1 MNRRLFQATATACQQ
16 NVRTAIAK
24 LTPTK
29 HRGRGWEW
37 IPSLLC
43 CWALLLHPAAL
54 EAQPLPV
61 ESPVPGGVVILELGP
76 STPPKPQVHFQG
88 KEVMVIDNDGRWTA
102 VVGIPLKT
110 KAGNH
115 SVEVTRAGGKERL
128 MVVVQDKE
136 YPAQYI
142 KLPKGKERYVSPP
155 AEDLA
160 RIKRERKILGRILST
175 WSETPKVDTDFHL
188 PVKGRV
194 GSPFGLRRYF
204 NGEPRNPHS
213 GLDLVAPA
221 GTPIK
226 APAAGKVIDTG
237 DFFFTGNA
245 VFLDHG
251 QGLISGYFHMQKIDV
266 IPGQTVQRGDI
277 LGTVGATGRVT
288 GPHLHMNVY
297 LNRTKVDPE
306 LFLRRYLKTAEK

>member
-1 MNRRLFQATATACQQ
+1 MNRRVFQATPTACLQ
-16 NVRTAIAK
+16 NVKTATSK
-24 LTPTK
+24 LTPLK
-29 HRGRGWEW
+29 ERGTGWAW
-37 IPSLLC
+37 IPPLLF

-54 EAQPLPV
+54 EARPLPV
-61 ESPVPGGVVILELGP
+61 ESPVPGGVVILVLAP
-76 STPPKPQVHFQG
+76 SHPPKPQVRFQG
-88 KEVMVIDNDGRWTA
+88 KEVMVIDNDGQWTA
-102 VVGIPLKT
+102 VLGIPLKT
-110 KAGNH
+110 RPGPH
-115 SVEVTRAGGKERL
+115 TVEVTRGGDTKRIE
-128 MVVVQDKE
+128 VVVQDKE

-155 AEDLA
+155 PEDLA

-175 WSETPKVDTDFHL
+175 WSEAAKVDTDFHL

-213 GLDLVAPA
+213 GLDLVAPS

-251 QGLISGYFHMQKIDV
+251 QGLISGYFHMQRIDV
-266 IPGQTVQRGDI
+266 KPGQTVQRGDI
-277 LGTVGATGRVT
+277 LGAVGATGRVT

-306 LFLRRYLKTAEK
+306 LFLRRYLKTAAK

>member
-1 MNRRLFQATATACQQ
+1 MTESRLRRAAF
-16 NVRTAIAK
+16 
-24 LTPTK
+24 
-29 HRGRGWEW
+29 
-37 IPSLLC
+37 LC
-43 CWALLLHPAAL
+43 LLLLFSAA
-54 EAQPLPV
+54 AAAAPLPE
-61 ESPVPGGVVILELGP
+61 ESPVPGGVVILKLG
-76 STPPKPQVHFQG
+76 SNRHPKPKVWFD
-88 KEVMVIDNDGRWTA
+88 KRPVMVIEHQGDWTA
-102 VVGIPLKT
+102 LVGIPLKT
-110 KAGNH
+110 TPGNRP
-115 SVEVTRAGGKERL
+115 VE
-128 MVVVQDKE
+128 VVQDGQKVTVEVEILPKE

-160 RIKRERKILGRILST
+160 RIKRERKILGKILST
-175 WSETPKVDTDFHL
+175 WSQTETVDTDFHL
-188 PVKGRV
+188 PVPGRV
-194 GSPFGLRRYF
+194 GSPFGLRRFF

-251 QGLISGYFHMQKIDV
+251 QGLISGYFHMQRIDV
-266 IPGQTVQRGDI
+266 KPGQKVQRGDI

-306 LFLRRYLKTAEK
+306 LFLRRHLKTAAK

>member
-1 MNRRLFQATATACQQ
+1 MIKPQHPGLSIC
-16 NVRTAIAK
+16 
-24 LTPTK
+24 L
-29 HRGRGWEW
+29 W
-37 IPSLLC
+37 L
-43 CWALLLHPAAL
+43 ALLITNTAL
-54 EAQPLPV
+54 AQPLPV

-76 STPPKPQVHFQG
+76 HHASKPRVRFEG
-88 KEVMVIDNDGRWTA
+88 KPVMVIANEGQWTA
-102 VVGIPLKT
+102 VVGIPLQT
-110 KAGNH
+110 QPGPH
-115 SVEVTRAGGKERL
+115 PVEVMRGERKES
-128 MVVVQDKE
+128 MAIDVHSKE

-155 AEDLA
+155 PKDLA
-160 RIKRERKILGRILST
+160 RIKRERKILGRLLST
-175 WSETPKVDTDFHL
+175 WRETESVDTDFHL
-188 PVKGRV
+188 PIKGRV

-226 APAAGKVIDTG
+226 APAAGRVIETG
-237 DFFFTGNA
+237 NFFFTGNA

-251 QGLISGYFHMQKIDV
+251 QGLISGYFHMQHIDV
-266 IPGQTVQRGDI
+266 KAGQIVHRGDV

-306 LFLRRYLKTAEK
+306 LFLRRYLKTAAK

>member
-1 MNRRLFQATATACQQ
+1 LF
-16 NVRTAIAK
+16 
-24 LTPTK
+24 
-29 HRGRGWEW
+29 
-37 IPSLLC
+37 
-43 CWALLLHPAAL
+43 HPAAL
-54 EAQPLPV
+54 VAQPLPV

-76 STPPKPQVHFQG
+76 SHPPKPQVRFQG
-88 KEVMVIDNDGRWTA
+88 KQVMVIANDDRWTA

-110 KAGNH
+110 KPGNH
-115 SVEVTRAGGKERL
+115 TVEVTRAGDKERITI
-128 MVVVQDKE
+128 VVQGKE

-160 RIKRERKILGRILST
+160 RIKREGKILGRILST
-175 WSETPKVDTDFHL
+175 WRETPQVDTDFHL

-194 GSPFGLRRYF
+194 GSPFGLCRYF

-226 APAAGKVIDTG
+226 APATGKVIDTG
-237 DFFFTGNA
+237 NFFFTGNA

-251 QGLISGYFHMQKIDV
+251 QGLISGYFHMQKIAV
-266 IPGQTVQRGDI
+266 KPGQTVQRGDI
-277 LGTVGATGRVT
+277 LGAVGATGRVT

>member
-1 MNRRLFQATATACQQ
+1 MIESQLRQVT
-16 NVRTAIAK
+16 
-24 LTPTK
+24 
-29 HRGRGWEW
+29 
-37 IPSLLC
+37 LLC
-43 CWALLLHPAAL
+43 LTLLIATTTAA
-54 EAQPLPV
+54 APLPA
-61 ESPVPGGVVILELGP
+61 ESPVPGGVVILNLG
-76 STPPKPQVHFQG
+76 SSQQPKPRVLFKG
-88 KEVMVIDNDGRWTA
+88 RPVMVLNHEGHWTA
-102 VVGIPLKT
+102 LVGIPLKT
-110 KAGNH
+110 KPGT
-115 SVEVTRAGGKERL
+115 SGVEVIQEGEKLTVNVEIRP
-128 MVVVQDKE
+128 KE

-160 RIKRERKILGRILST
+160 RIKRERKIFGKILSA
-175 WSETPKVDTDFHL
+175 WSETDSVDTDFHL
-188 PVKGRV
+188 PVHGRI
-194 GSPFGLRRYF
+194 GSPFGLRRFF

-237 DFFFTGNA
+237 DFFFTGHA

-251 QGLISGYFHMQKIDV
+251 QGLISGYFHMQQIDV
-266 IPGQTVQRGDI
+266 EPGQRVQRGDI

-306 LFLRRYLKTAEK
+306 LFLRRHLKAATN

>member
-1 MNRRLFQATATACQQ
+1 MIKYRPRPATFLWLAWL
-16 NVRTAIAK
+16 IASIT
-24 LTPTK
+24 LA
-29 HRGRGWEW
+29 G
-37 IPSLLC
+37 
-43 CWALLLHPAAL
+43 
-54 EAQPLPV
+54 PLPA
-61 ESPVPGGVVILELGP
+61 ENPVPGGVVIMKLG
-76 STPPKPQVHFQG
+76 SSAQPKPEVRFKGRQ
-88 KEVMVIDNDGRWTA
+88 VMVINDEGQWTA
-102 VVGIPLKT
+102 IIGVPLNT
-110 KAGNH
+110 KPGKSKVEIFQNGQTA
-115 SVEVTRAGGKERL
+115 SVAIEI
-128 MVVVQDKE
+128 QPKE

-142 KLPKGKERYVSPP
+142 KLPKGKEKYVTPP
-155 AEDLA
+155 PKDLA
-160 RIKRERKILGRILST
+160 RIKRERKKFGQILSVRSN
-175 WSETPKVDTDFHL
+175 SESVDTDFHL
-188 PVKGRV
+188 PIHGRI

-226 APAAGKVIDTG
+226 APAAGRVIDTG

-251 QGLISGYFHMQKIDV
+251 QGLISGYFHMQRIDV
-266 IPGQTVQRGDI
+266 KAGQTVRRGDI

-306 LFLRRYLKTAEK
+306 LFLHRYLKTAAK